1 MVPRYCPYP
10 LWMEGG
16 AIMPEE
22 FSRRGFT
29 KATGTIALGMA
40 APAKLGDAQSLRD
53 TQARPA
59 RQGLPEFP
67 PGFRWGVATSAYQI
81 EGAVNEDGRGPS
93 IWDTYAHTSGKIRN
107 NENGDVADD
116 HYHRYREDVKLMQAM
131 GVKAYRFSIAW
142 PRIFPTGTGQPNP
155 RGVDF

>member
-40 APAKLGDAQSLRD
+40 APAKLGDAQSLPD

-81 EGAVNEDGRGPS
+81 EGAVNEDGRGLS

-107 NENGDVADD
+107 NGNGDVADD